1 VDALGDSDGHRERP
15 QPVGDPSRPDRLL
28 TQASRVERDPF
39 VLRATSGASD
49 THGGEDEIGSVEGLI
64 QIGRRGHAKR
74 PMAKALLSEGRR
86 HDIEAALV
94 DVMEDEVIDPLGT
107 FVGKQ

>member
-1 VDALGDSDGHRERP
+1 
-15 QPVGDPSRPDRLL
+15 
-28 TQASRVERDPF
+28 
-39 VLRATSGASD
+39 
-49 THGGEDEIGSVEGLI
+49 
-64 QIGRRGHAKR
+64 
-74 PMAKALLSEGRR
+74 MAKALLSEGRR